1 MSYKDNY
8 QGDEMKLV
16 LLHGPPAVGKLTVA
30 KELSKLTGIPLFHN
44 HLTRDMV
51 EGIYGGKL
59 YDNYELVDRLRVE
72 ALSYCAKHDT
82 DLIFTYVYEDA
93 ADIELDKR
101 RAYGFII

>member
-1 MSYKDNY
+1 
-8 QGDEMKLV
+8 MKLV

-59 YDNYELVDRLRVE
+59 YDNYELVDRLVVE

-82 DLIFTYVYEDA
+82 DLIFTYVYEDT
-93 ADIELDKR
+93 ADIKLDKR